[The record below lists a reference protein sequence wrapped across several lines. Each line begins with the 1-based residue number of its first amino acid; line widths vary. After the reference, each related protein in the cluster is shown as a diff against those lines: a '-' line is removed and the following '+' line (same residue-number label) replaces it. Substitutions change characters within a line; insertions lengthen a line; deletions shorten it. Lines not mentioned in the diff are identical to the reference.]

1 MKTKFI
7 FIFTFYIS
15 INIYCVKAQT
25 VYVPGGTGGIGNNTL
40 DNNVGVGTSNTRGD
54 KFHVSTGGQFFRA
67 ATWGIGIADAG
78 WRNTLVLSN
87 LYSYSEV
94 YNNDGK
100 PIVFQVPNGGNIGIG
115 TNAPLYKL
123 DIDNAKYGSGQIRWR
138 ANGGG
143 TSAYGFT
150 YADQAG
156 VGITNADPY
165 SELLYLNT
173 SDHSVSLYS
182 SGLHRFIIS
191 SNGNVGIG
199 TSTPS
204 NRQGW
209 GRVVDVNNYSNS
221 KILASANGD
230 AYITGMYT
238 HQSWFGG
245 GGFIG
250 TESNHSLFFITGY
263 NPKMAILTN
272 GNVLIGKTSQTNTVY
287 KLDVAGKIRA
297 DEIVVNT
304 TGADFVFEPTYKLR
318 SLAELEAFIKT
329 NKHLPEIAP
338 AKEMQENGVSAGE
351 MQSKLL
357 QKVEELTLYMI
368 EQQKIIEQLNIKVK
382 EQDDRIKELE
392 NNN

>member
-1 MKTKFI
+1 
-7 FIFTFYIS
+7 
-15 INIYCVKAQT
+15 
-25 VYVPGGTGGIGNNTL
+25 
-40 DNNVGVGTSNTRGD
+40 
-54 KFHVSTGGQFFRA
+54 
-67 ATWGIGIADAG
+67 
-78 WRNTLVLSN
+78 
-87 LYSYSEV
+87 
-94 YNNDGK
+94 
-100 PIVFQVPNGGNIGIG
+100 
-115 TNAPLYKL
+115 
-123 DIDNAKYGSGQIRWR
+123 
-138 ANGGG
+138 
-143 TSAYGFT
+143 
-150 YADQAG
+150 
-156 VGITNADPY
+156 
-165 SELLYLNT
+165 
-173 SDHSVSLYS
+173 
-182 SGLHRFIIS
+182 
-191 SNGNVGIG
+191 
-199 TSTPS
+199 
-204 NRQGW
+204 
-209 GRVVDVNNYSNS
+209 VDVNNYSNS

-368 EQQKIIEQLNIKVK
+368 EQQKIVEQLNIKVK